1 MDVPE
6 TGVIEAKTGV
16 SRAGFPETFLPSL
29 YRVTAP
35 YRGCA
40 HGCRYCDGRAERYY
54 VEGEFDRDIV
64 ARTNLP
70 DLVAHDVAEGV
81 CSREY
86 GAAGIGSG
94 VTDVYQPIERE
105 LRLTRRTLEALI
117 PARVPVVILT
127 KNDLI
132 LRDFDLLA
140 RFPETLVIVTVT
152 TVNEDRAAILE
163 PGASSAAERIEV
175 VRRAK
180 EAGFLAGVMA
190 MPLCPGISSSAESF
204 AAVVDAATGA
214 GADFV
219 YPGGLTLRPGKQKD
233 LFVSLVDDE
242 FPDLAP
248 LYGRMYRENRPS
260 GTPTAAEYRP
270 IEREWQSILRS
281 RGVAQLIPHRVYREL
296 LSVPDGIFVLLCH
309 METLYASRGVDV
321 KPLRAATARYA
332 EWLKG
337 ERTALRRK
345 RIKPLEGDPFPITRI
360 LAEKLDAL
368 CAADIAHADIAHAD
382 SLANVIGNER
392 LARTVIAIIRD
403 RATFD
408 YPSLSVRDIL

>member
-1 MDVPE
+1 MDVSE
-6 TGVIEAKTGV
+6 TGIIEAKTGV
-16 SRAGFPETFLPSL
+16 SRAGLPDAFFASF
-29 YRVTAP
+29 YKVTAP

-70 DLVAHDVAEGV
+70 DLVARDVAEGA

-105 LRLTRRTLEALI
+105 MRLTRRTIEALL
-117 PARVPVVILT
+117 PANVPIVILT
-127 KNDLI
+127 KSDLI

-140 RFPETLVIVTVT
+140 RFPKALVMVTVT
-152 TVNEDRAAILE
+152 TVNEDHAAILE
-163 PGASSAAERIEV
+163 PGASSAAERLEV

-180 EAGFLAGVMA
+180 EAGFLTGVMA
-190 MPLCPGISSSAESF
+190 MPLCPGISASADSF
-204 AAVVDAATGA
+204 TAVVDASLRA

-233 LFVSLVDDE
+233 LFISLVDDE
-242 FPDLAP
+242 FPPLVP
-248 LYGRMYRENRPS
+248 LYGSLYRENRPS
-260 GTPTAAEYRP
+260 GMPLAAEYKP
-270 IEREWQSILRS
+270 LEGKWQSILRS
-281 RGVAQLIPHRVYREL
+281 RGISRMIPHRVYREL
-296 LSVPDGIFVLLCH
+296 LSAPDSLFVLLCH
-309 METLYASRGVDV
+309 METLYASRGVDT

-332 EWLKG
+332 EWLKA

-345 RIKPLEGDPFPITRI
+345 RFKPLEGDPFPITRI
-360 LAEKLDAL
+360 LTETLDAL
-368 CAADIAHADIAHAD
+368 CADTSIANRT
-382 SLANVIGNER
+382 SLADVLGNEK
-392 LARTVIAIIRD
+392 LARTISAIVRD
-403 RATFD
+403 RAVFD
-408 YPSLSVRDIL
+408 YPSLSIPAIL